1 MKSWLF
7 LLASLPVALWGGD
20 PVSVTLRGKTQTL
33 ARLQPANLDS
43 PACVIFLPGDGG
55 WRGAAVSM
63 ARTIA
68 SWGYEVFGF
77 DTKKYLEG
85 FSQDGA
91 NLSREQMTADMRFVA
106 DRVGS
111 LTKKRVIL
119 VGWSQ
124 GAGMAVAAAS
134 GAQARGPV
142 YGVVTLGLPQSA
154 VLGWD
159 WKATLA
165 VIARREPDQPSFAVK
180 PLLPRVAPA
189 PLWMIHG
196 AQDEYTTPEV
206 ARSLFDVASEPKRIE
221 EIPGANHRFDGHQD
235 ELYISLKK
243 GLAWIG
249 SQ

>member
-1 MKSWLF
+1 MKGWSF
-7 LLASLPVALWGGD
+7 LLLTLPAALWGD
-20 PVSVTLRGKTQTL
+20 DSVSFTLRGKAQTL
-33 ARLQPANLDS
+33 ARLQPASHDIVAS
-43 PACVIFLPGDGG
+43 VVFIPGDGG
-55 WRGAAVSM
+55 WRGTAVSV
-63 ARTIA
+63 ARTIT

-85 FSQDGA
+85 FSQDGV
-91 NLSREQMTADMRFVA
+91 NLSREQLTADMRAVA
-106 DRVGS
+106 GQVGS

-142 YGVVTLGLPQSA
+142 HGVVTLGLPESA

-159 WKATLA
+159 WKATIA

-180 PLLPRVAPA
+180 PLLPGVAPT

-196 AQDEYTTPEV
+196 ARDEYTTTEV
-206 ARSLFDVASEPKRIE
+206 ARSLFNLASEPKRIE
-221 EIPGANHRFDGHQD
+221 EISGANHRFDGRQD
-235 ELYISLKK
+235 ELYSSLKK